1 MGANAGTAVPV
12 YASGEVLTAA
22 RLNLTNCG
30 VPVFSGTATRDA
42 AFGGSGEKVLAEG
55 QLAYL
60 EDADVVQYY
69 TGAAWATVGPQ
80 AVVASGLE
88 LISTTTIGTTVSTVT
103 VSNAFSS
110 TYDNYLIQISGGVS
124 SSSALGISMTLGA
137 TTTGYYRAGFY
148 NTYTSATVSGD
159 VEANAASWGVV
170 ALGTT
175 DNLNGNIFL
184 FNPNQA
190 KSTVFHSVS
199 TYTSTTGRIWVNGGY
214 VANTTQY
221 TAFTISAG
229 AQTFTGGTIRVYG
242 FKN

>member
-1 MGANAGTAVPV
+1 MGANAQTAVPTFT
-12 YASGEVLTAA
+12 AAQVLTAA
-22 RLNLTNCG
+22 QMNESARTG
-30 VPVFSGTATRDA
+30 VPVFANTGTRDA
-42 AFGGSGEKVLAEG
+42 AFGGSGEKTLAEG
-55 QLAYL
+55 QLCYV
-60 EDADVVQYY
+60 EG
-69 TGAAWATVGPQ
+69 TGLQTYNAAGSWVTWGTAPE
-80 AVVASGLE
+80 VAGLT
-88 LISTTTIGTTVSTVT
+88 LITSQTIGSGVSSVT

-137 TTTGYYRAGFY
+137 TTTGYYRAGFF
-148 NTYTSATVSGD
+148 NTYTSSTVTGD

-175 DNLNGNIFL
+175 DNLNGNIWL

-190 KSTVFHSVS
+190 KNTVFHSVS
-199 TYTSTTGRIWVNGGY
+199 TYTSTTGRIWFNGGY

-229 AQTFTGGTIRVYG
+229 AQTMTGGTIRVYG
-242 FKN
+242 LKN